1 MTTGPTRR
9 EEEGPGY
16 YSRSVLSLFEV
27 LWTMESA
34 TGNATDIFANPFL
47 DAMGRFI
54 LNVHIAGDDYV
65 AYGDAHRRAA
75 PSGDVLYR
83 FGKTVHDEELAAFGA
98 LLRSKGRIEC
108 EGPWVG
114 ESS

>member
-1 MTTGPTRR
+1 MRR
-9 EEEGPGY
+9 
-16 YSRSVLSLFEV
+16 S
-27 LWTMESA
+27 
-34 TGNATDIFANPFL
+34 IFANPFL

-83 FGKTVHDEELAAFGA
+83 FGKAVHDDELAG
-98 LLRSKGRIEC
+98 LRRFYAAKTGLNA
-108 EGPWVG
+108 EGPGLERAVNENSDELVAFDSRG
-114 ESS
+114 A